1 MLVRFFFLGECQVVL
16 SSRNSCREGRGS
28 GDGFCPASQRTS
40 KRTRGFPEGGFPE
53 GGFPEGVWLED
64 WALELAGVGDC
75 MELADLELGWRRL
88 GLVNS

>member
-40 KRTRGFPEGGFPE
+40 KRTRGL
-53 GGFPEGVWLED
+53 PEGVLIED
-64 WALELAGVGDC
+64 LALELEFAEVMDC
-75 MELADLELGWRRL
+75 MELEGLELVVLSL